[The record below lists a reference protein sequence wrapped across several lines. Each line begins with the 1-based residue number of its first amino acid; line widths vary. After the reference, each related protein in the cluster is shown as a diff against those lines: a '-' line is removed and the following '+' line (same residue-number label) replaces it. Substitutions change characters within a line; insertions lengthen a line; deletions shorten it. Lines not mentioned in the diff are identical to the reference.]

1 MVDRDEYRENGSS
14 TETKVPVVS
23 AVKAS
28 KGMRKVSIGGILGA
42 PDMLLH
48 PGMKTR
54 IKKTSSKCIIV
65 LPMLVFINV
74 LLRAD

>member
-1 MVDRDEYRENGSS
+1 
-14 TETKVPVVS
+14 
-23 AVKAS
+23 
-28 KGMRKVSIGGILGA
+28 MRKVSIGGILGA
-42 PDMLLH
+42 PDMSLH
-48 PGMKTR
+48 PGKKTR